1 MTGLH
6 KAMEHHLENES
17 WDSIAQMAIAFQIEL
32 SGESRHAARLRKE
45 MALIK
50 HLLYENIKTP
60 ELAERNLDADFYV
73 RLYKT
78 IDKLER
84 SFKRYELERTE
95 FLVFLHAVLH
105 RIKRE
110 KLQVH
115 KPLER
120 KNEFRKL
127 KDVKS
132 L

>member
-1 MTGLH
+1 
-6 KAMEHHLENES
+6 
-17 WDSIAQMAIAFQIEL
+17 
-32 SGESRHAARLRKE
+32 
-45 MALIK
+45 
-50 HLLYENIKTP
+50 
-60 ELAERNLDADFYV
+60 V